1 MKFKNYVIVKTEK
14 ELRAL
19 FIILNAYQTTTITMV
34 NLNRVQAFVEALY
47 NRDYIM
53 LCIEDT
59 RISYSYPG
67 YMEYINDSNLKQI
80 DIKEIFEKW

>member
-19 FIILNAYQTTTITMV
+19 FIILNAYQTTNMV
-34 NLNRVQAFVEALY
+34 NLNSVQAFVQAL
-47 NRDYIM
+47 RIQDYIM
-53 LCIEDT
+53 ICIEDT

-67 YMEYINDSNLKQI
+67 KMEYINNCNLKQI
-80 DIKEIFEKW
+80 DIKEILEKW